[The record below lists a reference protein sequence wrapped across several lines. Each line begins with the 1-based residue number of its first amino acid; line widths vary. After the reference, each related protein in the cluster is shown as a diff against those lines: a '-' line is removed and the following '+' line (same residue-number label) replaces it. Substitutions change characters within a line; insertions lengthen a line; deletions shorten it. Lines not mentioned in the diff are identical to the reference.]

1 MNSALKYSKENN
13 KAIISNALSK
23 AGLSIYKKKRIYQ
36 LSEGEP
42 LRVAIAMV
50 IIKP

>member
-23 AGLSIYKKKRIYQ
+23 AGLSSYKKRIYQ
-36 LSEGEP
+36 LNGGEQ